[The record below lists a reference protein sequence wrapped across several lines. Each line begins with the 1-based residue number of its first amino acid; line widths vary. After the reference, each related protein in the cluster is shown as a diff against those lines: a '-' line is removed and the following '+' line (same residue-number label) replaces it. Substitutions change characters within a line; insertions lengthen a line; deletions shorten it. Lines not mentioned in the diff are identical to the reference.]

1 MSERLDFERDGRD
14 WPHRDASRFVE
25 AGGLRWHVQI
35 MGEGPPALLLHGT
48 GAACHSFAD
57 LMPRL
62 ARRFQVIVP
71 DLPGH
76 GFTAMPA
83 QEDLALPAMARTL
96 ATLLDA
102 LEVRPSLV
110 AGHSA
115 GAAILV
121 RMCLDRWLDPA
132 LLVSLNG
139 AILPLQGV
147 PGRLFAPLAAFFV
160 RSGFMPRLFA
170 WRARHTD
177 LVKRLMA
184 ETGSTAPA
192 AQLEHYATLARNP
205 GHVAAAIG
213 MMAHWNLK
221 ALEPELADLAPE
233 VLLITG
239 ARDRMIA
246 PADSLRLRRIL
257 PHARLELLPG
267 LGHLAHEEAPE
278 RVAALILEAYDAAIR
293 GGIERRAAVG

>member
-1 MSERLDFERDGRD
+1 MPVSRDLSPTKRRMILQWLDHPIYLSIADRQELAAALQTALEIEHATIPPYLYALYSLKPEANREVAVILRSIVIEEMQHMALCCNLLNAIG
-14 WPHRDASRFVE
+14 AS
-25 AGGLRWHVQI
+25 
-35 MGEGPPALLLHGT
+35 
-48 GAACHSFAD
+48 
-57 LMPRL
+57 PRL
-62 ARRFQVIVP
+62 ADPSFV
-71 DLPGH
+71 
-76 GFTAMPA
+76 
-83 QEDLALPAMARTL
+83 
-96 ATLLDA
+96 
-102 LEVRPSLV
+102 LE
-110 AGHSA
+110 
-115 GAAILV
+115 
-121 RMCLDRWLDPA
+121 
-132 LLVSLNG
+132 
-139 AILPLQGV
+139 
-147 PGRLFAPLAAFFV
+147 LFAPLAAFFV